1 MNFIEEFR
9 QKHTRRTVT
18 QLKSIQTLRAFAAIA
33 VMIAHLQSVEARH
46 AAEHAVLPPMLMS
59 GFAGVDLFFVI
70 SGFIMVWI
78 AGDWAPGSTSAAK
91 FLFARVTRIYPV
103 WWLFAALTALYFLI
117 ANGVPWDADLLS
129 NFEVGGAEHLIKSM
143 LLVPHEAFPVLTLGW
158 TLMHEMYFY
167 LVFALLLLLPG
178 HLRSGAMIAWA
189 GLIGAGMLFGA
200 TGFYADSLMSLAL
213 YPMTLEFLLGAAIG
227 LVIKSGWRRFALPAL
242 GLSLI
247 GFVAAIWVV
256 DFTSKADSLPILRTC
271 LFGPPA
277 ALLVYAVAALEL
289 NQTSKPW
296 LHSSLVRIG
305 DWSYSLYLCHILVI
319 SAVAE
324 LIFPTLRASGLV
336 SNLAFIVLA
345 SAAAL
350 IVAGLTYTLF
360 EAPLHKRARAARTHL
375 FKPPSDPAS

>member
-1 MNFIEEFR
+1 
-9 QKHTRRTVT
+9 
-18 QLKSIQTLRAFAAIA
+18 
-33 VMIAHLQSVEARH
+33 MIAHLQSVEARH

-178 HLRSGAMIAWA
+178 HLRGGAMIAWA

-200 TGFYADSLMSLAL
+200 TGFYADGLMSLAL
-213 YPMTLEFLLGAAIG
+213 YPMTLEFLLGAALAWSSNRAG
-227 LVIKSGWRRFALPAL
+227 ADLP
-242 GLSLI
+242 
-247 GFVAAIWVV
+247 
-256 DFTSKADSLPILRTC
+256 
-271 LFGPPA
+271 
-277 ALLVYAVAALEL
+277 
-289 NQTSKPW
+289 
-296 LHSSLVRIG
+296 
-305 DWSYSLYLCHILVI
+305 
-319 SAVAE
+319 
-324 LIFPTLRASGLV
+324 
-336 SNLAFIVLA
+336 
-345 SAAAL
+345 
-350 IVAGLTYTLF
+350 
-360 EAPLHKRARAARTHL
+360 
-375 FKPPSDPAS
+375 